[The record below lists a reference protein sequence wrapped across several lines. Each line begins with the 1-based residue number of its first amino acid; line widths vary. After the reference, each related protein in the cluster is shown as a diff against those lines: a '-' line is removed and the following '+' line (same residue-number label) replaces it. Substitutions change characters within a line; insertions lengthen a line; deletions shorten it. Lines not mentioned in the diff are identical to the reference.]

1 MNLMLKASEY
11 RNRSE
16 PGQTDPAGAACS
28 APGVVLDVAEAWRF
42 HRLQGGSVPNNV
54 FPKLSYSIW
63 SCLYSP
69 ESHAVHQTLK
79 IHHRQP
85 QIKYCEG
92 VGRHS
97 AYLISGHRIQSPS
110 LGSPHCAAV
119 VSYH

>member
-1 MNLMLKASEY
+1 MLKASEH

-16 PGQTDPAGAACS
+16 PGQTDPAGAAHS

-42 HRLQGGSVPNNV
+42 HRLQGGRFRITSFPNFPIPFGLV
-54 FPKLSYSIW
+54 F
-63 SCLYSP
+63 YSP
-69 ESHAVHQTLK
+69 EAHAVHQTLK
-79 IHHRQP
+79 IHHCQP